1 MRVRHLLAAVLI
13 SLVTIACDREPD
25 EPKKPATPPPNP
37 NPVPAVPQASAAS
50 ASQPKIVP
58 TPATQQ
64 RGPETPA
71 VGSVKQPPIKPGGD
85 ANPTVTTPAT
95 PGATPGNR

>member
-1 MRVRHLLAAVLI
+1 MRARHLLADVLI
-13 SLVTIACDREPD
+13 SLLTVACDREPE

-37 NPVPAVPQASAAS
+37 NPVPSVPQASS
-50 ASQPKIVP
+50 ATQPNIVP
-58 TPATQQ
+58 TPATQS

-85 ANPTVTTPAT
+85 ANPTVTTPST